1 MPDRSDID
9 TFAFAIAPHF
19 ARLLRLGGITPE
31 TTLVTVTD
39 DEFRVRFGGWKL
51 NTPISNCTGTCL
63 TEGYHWFKAIGPRG
77 SFKDK
82 GVTFGTSTERG
93 VCVLF
98 AEPVRALVPGNLMN
112 HPGCTVTVTDCEGL
126 IAALERRGV
135 PRNPQD

>member
-1 MPDRSDID
+1 MGTGID
-9 TFAFAIAPHF
+9 TFEFSFSPRF
-19 ARLLRLGGITPE
+19 SGLLRLGGITSE

-39 DEFRVRFGGWKL
+39 DEYRVRFGGWKL
-51 NTPISNCTGTCL
+51 STPIDNCTGTCL
-63 TEGYHWFKAIGPRG
+63 TEGYRWYKAIGARG

-98 AEPVRALVPGNLMN
+98 AEAVASLVPGNLMK
-112 HPGCTVTVTDCEGL
+112 HPGCTVTVADCEGL

-135 PRNPQD
+135 PRNP

>member
-1 MPDRSDID
+1 MAID
-9 TFAFAIAPHF
+9 TFEFAFEPRYG
-19 ARLLRLGGITPE
+19 RLLRLGGLTPE

-51 NTPISNCTGTCL
+51 STPLENCTGTCL
-63 TEGYHWFKAIGPRG
+63 TEGYKWFKAIGARG

-82 GVTFGTSTERG
+82 GVTFGTATDRG

-98 AEPVRALVPGNLMN
+98 AAPVRALVPGTLMH
-112 HPGCTVTVTDCEGL
+112 HPGCTVTVEDCEGL
-126 IAALERRGV
+126 IAALARRGV